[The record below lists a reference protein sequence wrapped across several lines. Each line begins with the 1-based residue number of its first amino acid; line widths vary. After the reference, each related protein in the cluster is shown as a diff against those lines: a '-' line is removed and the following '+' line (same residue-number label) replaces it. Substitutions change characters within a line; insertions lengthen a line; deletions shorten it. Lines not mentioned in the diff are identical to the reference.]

1 MPVTVRSKRFKAGMA
16 ITDWD
21 TVPIFFP
28 QGFCSETY
36 LLEPGVGYETPFLM
50 KRRLF
55 LMGRRLSGANREPR
69 EICRGELK
77 IPGYDE

>member
-1 MPVTVRSKRFKAGMA
+1 MA

-50 KRRLF
+50 KRRL
-55 LMGRRLSGANREPR
+55 SGANREPR